1 MGDDQ
6 GATPAPETRIPPA
19 LRSVVEGMR
28 SNPHVIDVST
38 TPLFTADECAGIVA
52 ALDDGGWDEMTVVVA
67 PDHAG
72 DPHRREALPAVRRG
86 RIRAVPG
93 GDGGAIA
100 TRVAARV
107 LEVNHDVYRFHVVGL
122 EPMRV
127 LRYGDVEQG
136 HYVPHTDVGPGTS
149 LRKLS
154 FSVLLSD
161 PATYA
166 GGDLGFAGEP
176 FALARE
182 QGVLTVFPSFL
193 QHGVSPVTAGVRY
206 AIVGFVIGPTFR

>member
-6 GATPAPETRIPPA
+6 GATPAPDAGIPAA
-19 LRSVVEGMR
+19 LRAVVEGMR

-38 TPLFTADECAGIVA
+38 TPLLAADECDAIVA
-52 ALDDGGWDEMTVVVA
+52 TLDDGGWDDMTVVVA
-67 PDHAG
+67 PDRAG
-72 DPHRREALPAVRRG
+72 DPHRQEARPAVRRG

-93 GDGGAIA
+93 GDDGDLVA
-100 TRVAARV
+100 RVSARV
-107 LEVNHDVYRFHVVGL
+107 LEVNREVYRFHVVGL

-161 PATYA
+161 PATYE

-176 FALARE
+176 FAGARE